1 MIMYHGRFLLLV
13 LLVLESII
21 VVLDKIFIYNC
32 LL

>member
-1 MIMYHGRFLLLV
+1 MIMHHGRFRLLA

-32 LL
+32 